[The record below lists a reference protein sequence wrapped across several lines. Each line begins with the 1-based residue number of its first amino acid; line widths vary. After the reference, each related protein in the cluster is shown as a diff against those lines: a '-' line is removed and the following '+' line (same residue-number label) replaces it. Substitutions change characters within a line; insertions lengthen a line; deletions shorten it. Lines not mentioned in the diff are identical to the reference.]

1 MAILCITLAS
11 IVIKFKF
18 LQGQNNM
25 SKGSIDKEESELE
38 KEFTNPCPRGTKV
51 SYV

>member
-25 SKGSIDKEESELE
+25 SKGSIDKEESELR
-38 KEFTNPCPRGTKV
+38 KNLQILVLGGRK
-51 SYV
+51 